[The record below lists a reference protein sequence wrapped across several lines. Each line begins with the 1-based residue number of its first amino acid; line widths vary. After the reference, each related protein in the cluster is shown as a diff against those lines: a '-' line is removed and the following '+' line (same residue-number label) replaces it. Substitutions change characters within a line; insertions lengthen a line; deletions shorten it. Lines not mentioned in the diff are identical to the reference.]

1 MEEGKVIIEAR
12 DSGSVRISL
21 KPAEDGSIWMSIAEI
36 ADIFFVGGASVEHQ
50 IKKIFVEGDLREY
63 AVKKEKAIEYAP
75 GKYGKLDYYNLNM
88 IIMLAFRISSPFCS
102 MFREWICRQLTQKVS
117 EQKIPIFLQIGKE
130 QAVN

>member
-12 DSGSVRISL
+12 DSGGVRISL
-21 KPAEDGSIWMSIAEI
+21 KPAEDGSIWMSVAEI
-36 ADIFFVGGASVEHQ
+36 ADIFFVGGASVECQ

-63 AVKKEKAIEYAP
+63 TVKKEKAIEYAS

-88 IIMLAFRISSPFCS
+88 IIMLAFRMSSPFCS

-130 QAVN
+130 QGGN